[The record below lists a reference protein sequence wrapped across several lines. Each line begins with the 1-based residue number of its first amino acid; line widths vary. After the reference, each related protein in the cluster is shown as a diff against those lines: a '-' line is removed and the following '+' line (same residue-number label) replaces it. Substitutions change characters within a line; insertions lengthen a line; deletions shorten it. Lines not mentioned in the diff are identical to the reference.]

1 MSDRVKERNVKN
13 DNGKQ
18 QFKEREGESVEEES
32 SMLRDEIPNA
42 FLALGWWPP
51 IVARDAHR

>member
-1 MSDRVKERNVKN
+1 MSDCVNERHVKN
-13 DNGKQ
+13 DKCKH

-32 SMLRDEIPNA
+32 STLRDEVPNA